1 MTCWQAPRLWGWGL
15 QRGCPRPS
23 PRRRPQ
29 ADLAHP
35 PNSLRHL
42 PGYPLGE
49 EMSQCTMRVN
59 STSVTIWA
67 CCSAS
72 GGLWPSFNGYAST
85 GTELSASTGTEP
97 QFHSGLRHG
106 VSPAQRASKP
116 LSSLSFQTAPG
127 LTDRYRHLPQMC
139 TVPSLAWE
147 YSACAPRTLCHL

>member
-23 PRRRPQ
+23 PHLRAQ

-42 PGYPLGE
+42 RGYPLGE
-49 EMSQCTMRVN
+49 EMSQRTMRVN
-59 STSVTIWA
+59 STGSVTVWA
-67 CCSAS
+67 CCWAS
-72 GGLWPSFNGYAST
+72 GGLRPSFRQPGGAHT
-85 GTELSASTGTEP
+85 STGTEP
-97 QFHSGLRHG
+97 QFHSGLRHR
-106 VSPAQRASKP
+106 VSPAQIASKP
-116 LSSLSFQTAPG
+116 LFSLSFLTAPG